1 VLCDRTLL
9 HAAACTL
16 FSHGGQ
22 LKLKNVHEFFGS
34 CFLVTEQR
42 PLREREHHEQ
52 AQDNIGISI
61 SVDDLEYGSRFTLH
75 RRGTGYRHACGEGQ
89 MKGSL
94 IAIAG

>member
-1 VLCDRTLL
+1 MICDRTLL
-9 HAAACTL
+9 HVAACMHFL
-16 FSHGGQ
+16 HEGQ
-22 LKLKNVHEFFGS
+22 LKLKNLQEFFGS
-34 CFLVTEQR
+34 CFLVMEQR

-94 IAIAG
+94 IAIVG